1 MDGVAGAGKAKGM
14 TDELTGVQG
23 GVIGV
28 IGVIGAPSAAGFECR
43 PVFEAGNQKWN
54 LEVVTLTNDMKS
66 RGLSTNNN
74 INTSLLR
81 IILYLLK
88 STLRGIFLYSGQIS
102 LEGLFIPL

>member
-23 GVIGV
+23 GV

-74 INTSLLR
+74 INKSLLH

-88 STLRGIFLYSGQIS
+88 STLWGIFLYSGQIS

>member
-28 IGVIGAPSAAGFECR
+28 TGAPSAAGFECR

-88 STLRGIFLYSGQIS
+88 STLWGIFLYSGQIS

>member
-23 GVIGV
+23 GV

-74 INTSLLR
+74 INTSLLH

-88 STLRGIFLYSGQIS
+88 STLWGIFLYSGQIS